1 MGCFNP
7 DNVAYRK
14 DAESKIYV
22 DKTGLLI
29 EMNNIINSSSNC
41 IAVSHARRF
50 GKSQAA
56 RMIDAY
62 YSKGSDSRELFSR
75 FEIAKSPDF
84 EKHLNKYNVI
94 HLDMAQMCDLCG
106 GDVMGKLLRIL
117 IGDLTESEFGDKLD
131 RTKPI
136 ERIVDDIYRL
146 TGAPFVIIIDE
157 WDCVVRNYPDKPDM
171 VHEYLQFLHSLF
183 KSEESRSFLALGYIT
198 GILPIKKIKNESA
211 LNNFR
216 EYTMISS
223 KKLTKYF
230 GFTEDEVE
238 TLCEKYDMDFETIK
252 AWYNGYLIDGR
263 HMYNPNSV
271 ARAMD
276 EGYIESYWRNTSSFE
291 TINDL
296 IMLNYD
302 GLKDDIIE
310 ILGGEKLPVD

>member
-94 HLDMAQMCDLCG
+94 HLDIASCTD
-106 GDVMGKLLRIL
+106 LLRDRNL
-117 IGDLTESEFGDKLD
+117 IDRITESLYGEMKE
-131 RTKPI
+131 K
-136 ERIVDDIYRL
+136 
-146 TGAPFVIIIDE
+146 
-157 WDCVVRNYPDKPDM
+157 YPDIPDA
-171 VHEYLQFLHSLF
+171 S
-183 KSEESRSFLALGYIT
+183 
-198 GILPIKKIKNESA
+198 LPIGKI
-211 LNNFR
+211 L
-216 EYTMISS
+216 
-223 KKLTKYF
+223 
-230 GFTEDEVE
+230 
-238 TLCEKYDMDFETIK
+238 
-252 AWYNGYLIDGR
+252 
-263 HMYNPNSV
+263 
-271 ARAMD
+271 
-276 EGYIESYWRNTSSFE
+276 
-291 TINDL
+291 
-296 IMLNYD
+296 
-302 GLKDDIIE
+302 
-310 ILGGEKLPVD
+310 

>member
-7 DNVAYRK
+7 DNK
-14 DAESKIYV
+14 SFSDDANYEMYV
-22 DKTGLLI
+22 DKTGLI
-29 EMNNIINSSSNC
+29 EHLNKCLGTPNRC

-75 FEIAKSPDF
+75 FEIAKSSDF

-94 HLDMAQMCDLCG
+94 HLDIASCTD
-106 GDVMGKLLRIL
+106 LLRDRNL
-117 IGDLTESEFGDKLD
+117 IDRITESLYGEMKEKYPDIPDASL
-131 RTKPI
+131 PI
-136 ERIVDDIYRL
+136 GKILLHIYQES
-146 TGAPFVIIIDE
+146 GAPFVIIIDE
-157 WDCVVRNYPDKPDM
+157 WDCVVRNYPDRPDM

-211 LNNFR
+211 LNNFM
-216 EYTMISS
+216 EYTMLDSS
-223 KKLTKYF
+223 PITKYF
-230 GFTEDEVE
+230 GFTKEEVE
-238 TLCEKYDMDFETIK
+238 ALCEKYNMDFETIK

-271 ARAMD
+271 ASAMFRKA
-276 EGYIESYWRNTSSFE
+276 IKSYWRNTSSFE

-296 IMLNYD
+296 IMLN
-302 GLKDDIIE
+302 
-310 ILGGEKLPVD
+310 